1 MPEVQR
7 SVLVNHTPEQ
17 MFALVDDVERYPEFL
32 PWCGG
37 ASVSVRDAAR
47 TCATIHINYRGIR
60 QSFTTEN
67 TKRPPTDMAMRL
79 VEGPFRELD
88 GQWRFNALGENACKI
103 EFRLRYEFS
112 SRLLARLL
120 GPVFEFIA
128 NSFVEAFVKRAE
140 RLYG

>member
-7 SVLVNHTPEQ
+7 SVLVDYTPQQ
-17 MFALVDDVERYPEFL
+17 MFALVDDVEHYPEFL

-37 ASVSVRDAAR
+37 ARVSARDDTR
-47 TCATIHINYRGIR
+47 TCAAIDINYRGIR

-67 TKRPPTDMAMRL
+67 TKRPPTEMTIRL

>member
-17 MFALVDDVERYPEFL
+17 MFGLVDDVERYPEFL

-37 ASVSVRDAAR
+37 ASVSARDAGR
-47 TCATIHINYRGIR
+47 TRATIHINYRGIK

-67 TKRPPTDMAMRL
+67 TKRPPAEMAIRL
-79 VEGPFRELD
+79 VEGPFRELN
-88 GQWRFNALGENACKI
+88 GLWRFNALGERACKI
-103 EFRLRYEFS
+103 EFSLRYEFS